1 MGHGIACCHTRETIL
16 INRRSSAQSRPLAD
30 SFMTNTTNQHIQ
42 LDCRELRRLG
52 ISGYSLMDSDKL
64 QQMLGI
70 RMIGTDLLLYNGPVT
85 FEVTDVNKW
94 VFARLKYGI

>member
-1 MGHGIACCHTRETIL
+1 MLSPQETIL
-16 INRRSSAQSRPLAD
+16 INRRSSVQSRPLAD
-30 SFMTNTTNQHIQ
+30 SFMTNTTDQHIQ
-42 LDCRELRRLG
+42 LDRSSLRRLG

-70 RMIGTDLLLYNGPVT
+70 RMIDSPSIVLYNGPVM
-85 FEVTDVNKW
+85 FEITDVNKW